1 MLDILKDNNHGNL
14 FSINVIVL
22 VSYKSFP
29 IWRNFI
35 LKMCIYSEA
44 NWQP

>member
-22 VSYKSFP
+22 ASYKSFP
-29 IWRNFI
+29 I
-35 LKMCIYSEA
+35 
-44 NWQP
+44 